1 LIKEEWGKTRYD
13 DILKR
18 YRIGKSHLYSIIT
31 TDMAADMAKK
41 LKVSMNAIQ
50 AIRKRHDLI
59 VRESRKRKT
68 HG

>member
-1 LIKEEWGKTRYD
+1 MIKEEWGKTRYD

-18 YRIGKSHLYSIIT
+18 YRTGKDHLYSIIT
-31 TDMAADMAKK
+31 TDAPADMAKK
-41 LKVSMNAIQ
+41 LKVSTNAIQ

-59 VRESRKRKT
+59 VMEYRKT